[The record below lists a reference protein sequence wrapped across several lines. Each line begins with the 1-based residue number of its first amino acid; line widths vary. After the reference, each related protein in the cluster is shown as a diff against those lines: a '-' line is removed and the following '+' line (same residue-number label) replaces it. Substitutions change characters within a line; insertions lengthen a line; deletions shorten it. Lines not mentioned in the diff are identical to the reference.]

1 MRFNTQVGL
10 YEVSK
15 KGDGQGG
22 RIENKSLY
30 KSIYCNLS
38 LLSLEKQIQVFGVAN
53 HESFNLITMDII
65 DIDNFYVLIEGKYYK
80 PMHKPKKIKNK
91 TYVTLDRL
99 DHAD

>member
-1 MRFNTQVGL
+1 MRFNTCVDL
-10 YEVSK
+10 YKVSK
-15 KGDGQGG
+15 KNDGQGG

-38 LLSLEKQIQVFGVAN
+38 LLSLEKQIQIFGVAN
-53 HESFNLITMDII
+53 YESFNLTTMDII

-80 PMHKPKKIKNK
+80 PMHKPKIIKNK

-99 DHAD
+99 DNAD

>member
-1 MRFNTQVGL
+1 MRFNTQVDL
-10 YEVSK
+10 YKVSK

-22 RIENKSLY
+22 RIEDKSLY
-30 KSIYCNLS
+30 KSIYCHLS

-53 HESFNLITMDII
+53 HESFNLTTMDII

-80 PMHKPKKIKNK
+80 SIHKPKKIKNK